1 MRTKRRPPQAERD
14 DARVAWIQFQCRQKL
29 QDRRNIKKR
38 VRDLNRRIN
47 LENVVVVG
55 IAAGEAAAAVV
66 VVVAAAAA
74 VEEE

>member
-14 DARVAWIQFQCRQKL
+14 DARVAWIQFQRRQKL
-29 QDRRNIKKR
+29 QDRNIKKR